1 MNQAAH
7 IVDSLALGGA
17 QRVLKNYFESEKNN
31 RNVHLLSLCKV
42 DDPVTIDHQ
51 NVKVSKGRVRHSL
64 RPLKDI
70 ARLIKSEDITIVHC
84 HLFRAQIFG
93 FLIKIGSCHR
103 CRLIF
108 HEHGRVVGKEYES
121 YLEHVLF
128 RVFLFVSQRWVDQ
141 YICNSKLTKE
151 CLVKWVSPKR
161 PAVIVYNPIILKREV
176 TESERAL
183 IREKM
188 GISKNKFVI
197 GFAGRLIRTKGW
209 RDFLEAVGIASQNTD
224 IAFLIAGIG
233 PDLDEVKEIVHRLG
247 LDERGQ
253 VMGHVHD
260 MKSYFASLD
269 CFVMPSLWESHG
281 IAHLEAQAA
290 RVPIIVSDI
299 RGLRQTVRPG
309 VDAMLCSPGNSSSI
323 VESIIRLQENAELRE
338 SLVVHGLTNVQ
349 RFSLCGYKKSIHN
362 VERELSWLGDCSGNC
377 LD

>member
-1 MNQAAH
+1 MTQAAH

-17 QRVLKNYFESEKNN
+17 QRVLKTYFESESNN
-31 RNVHLLSLCKV
+31 RNVHLLSLREV
-42 DDPVTIDHQ
+42 DDPVTIDHR
-51 NVKVSKGRVRHSL
+51 NVKVSKGRGRYSL

-70 ARLIKSEDITIVHC
+70 PRLIKSEDIAIVHC

-93 FLIKIGSCHR
+93 LLIKIGSRHR

-151 CLVKWVSPKR
+151 CLVKLVSPKR

-176 TESERAL
+176 SDSERTL
-183 IREKM
+183 IRGKM
-188 GISKNKFVI
+188 GIPKNRFVV

-209 RDFLEAVGIASQNTD
+209 RDFLEAVSIVSQNTD
-224 IAFLIAGIG
+224 ISFLIAGIG
-233 PDLDEVKEIVHRLG
+233 PDLDEVQDVVTRLG

-260 MKSYFASLD
+260 MTNYFASLD
-269 CFVMPSLWESHG
+269 
-281 IAHLEAQAA
+281 
-290 RVPIIVSDI
+290 
-299 RGLRQTVRPG
+299 
-309 VDAMLCSPGNSSSI
+309 
-323 VESIIRLQENAELRE
+323 
-338 SLVVHGLTNVQ
+338 
-349 RFSLCGYKKSIHN
+349 
-362 VERELSWLGDCSGNC
+362 
-377 LD
+377 

>member
-1 MNQAAH
+1 MNQAVH

-17 QRVLKNYFESEKNN
+17 QRVLKTYFESEKNN
-31 RNVHLLSLCKV
+31 RNAHLLSLREV
-42 DDPVTIDHQ
+42 DDPVTIDHR
-51 NVKVSKGRVRHSL
+51 NVKVSKGRGRYSL
-64 RPLKDI
+64 RPIKDI
-70 ARLIKSEDITIVHC
+70 ARLTKGEDITIVHC

-93 FLIKIGSCHR
+93 LLIKIGSRHR

-108 HEHGRVVGKEYES
+108 HEHGRVVGKESES

-151 CLVKWVSPKR
+151 CLVNLVSPKR

-176 TESERAL
+176 PESERDL

-188 GISKNKFVI
+188 GIPKHRFVV

-209 RDFLEAVGIASQNTD
+209 RDFLEAVSIVSKNAD
-224 IAFLIAGIG
+224 ISFLIAGVG
-233 PDLDEVKEIVHRLG
+233 PDLDEAKDIINRLG

-260 MKSYFASLD
+260 MTNYFAALD

-299 RGLRQTVRPG
+299 RGLRKTVRPG
-309 VDAMLCSPGNSSSI
+309 VDAMLCSPGDSLSI
-323 VESIIRLQENAELRE
+323 AESIIRLKENAELRD
-338 SLVVHGLTNVQ
+338 SLVVHGLTNVE
-349 RFSLCGYKKSIHN
+349 RFSLSGYKKRIHN
-362 VERELSWLGDCSGNC
+362 VERELS
-377 LD
+377 

>member
-1 MNQAAH
+1 MNQAVH

-17 QRVLKNYFESEKNN
+17 QRVLKTYFESERTN
-31 RNVHLLSLCKV
+31 RYVHLLSLREV

-51 NVKVSKGRVRHSL
+51 NVKVSKGRGRYSL

-70 ARLIKSEDITIVHC
+70 LRLTKSEDITIVHC

-93 FLIKIGSCHR
+93 LLIKVGSR
-103 CRLIF
+103 QKCRLIF

-121 YLEHVLF
+121 YLEHVFF

-151 CLVKWVSPKR
+151 CLVRLVSPKR
-161 PAVIVYNPIILKREV
+161 PAIIVYNPIILKKGV
-176 TESERAL
+176 SESERVL
-183 IREKM
+183 IREKI
-188 GISKNKFVI
+188 GIPKNRFVV

-209 RDFLEAVGIASQNTD
+209 HHFLEAVSIVSKNSD
-224 IAFLIAGIG
+224 ISFLIAGIG
-233 PDLDEVKEIVHRLG
+233 PDLDEVKDVVTRLG

-260 MKSYFASLD
+260 MTNYFAALD

-299 RGLRQTVRPG
+299 RGLEDTVWPG
-309 VDAMLCSPGNSSSI
+309 VDAMLCSPGNSLSI
-323 VESIIRLQENAELRE
+323 AESIIRLKDNAELRD
-338 SLVVHGLTNVQ
+338 SLIVHGLTNIE
-349 RFSLCGYKKSIHN
+349 RFSLSGYKKCIHT
-362 VERELSWLGDCSGNC
+362 VEKGF
-377 LD
+377 